1 MAERPP
7 RPFDSWFEVDVALA
21 LAMLGYTLSAQVE
34 VARKRIDLVIEGDD
48 GVRLAVECDGETWH
62 GPEQYEL
69 DVFRQRQ
76 LERAGWRFVR
86 VRESLFYSDEV
97 KAIGEVIAACEELD
111 IGPGV
116 GHAKAAEEEMPNGAA
131 QDSVPDDQPP
141 YAESGDDEEAPGVA
155 QTAEDKPEPMES
167 EPEQADS
174 QGALG
179 FDAANEER
187 TGPFTGYSAK
197 HYPDPRTAPTFNIR
211 EAVLDI
217 ITTDGPLP
225 KESLYRLYRE
235 GCPRVERA
243 GKNLRQAVN
252 RAVYSLERAGL
263 VVSRD
268 EGKRRHPSEV
278 VVKLALHKWV
288 ESRSPGSRRLEDVP
302 LSELG
307 SSMYDASQ
315 GALPGS
321 DDARISLYR
330 EVAGRYGVRRL
341 MPQVIQR
348 LELAERIAYSSGT
361 SERG

>member
-116 GHAKAAEEEMPNGAA
+116 GHAKAAEEEMPNLAA
-131 QDSVPDDQPP
+131 QDSVPDD
-141 YAESGDDEEAPGVA
+141 EEAPEFA
-155 QTAEDKPEPMES
+155 QTAEDKPEPMEL

-268 EGKRRHPSEV
+268 EGK
-278 VVKLALHKWV
+278 
-288 ESRSPGSRRLEDVP
+288 
-302 LSELG
+302 
-307 SSMYDASQ
+307 
-315 GALPGS
+315 
-321 DDARISLYR
+321 
-330 EVAGRYGVRRL
+330 GRV
-341 MPQVIQR
+341 
-348 LELAERIAYSSGT
+348 S
-361 SERG
+361 